1 VWEGSMTRIPDE
13 DRYLMEQFIYLP
25 MVLTVLNRDMNAIQH
40 SQIKLKQ
47 PYLLMIEE
55 AMKKIQKELSEIKK
69 EMKKRHLK
77 VVKMQQDEAFTM
89 YSFLYK
95 GYEEHHNY
103 FNPRIRN
110 KVQELIIHYFINKER
125 TSAQ

>member
-1 VWEGSMTRIPDE
+1 MTRIPDK
-13 DRYLMEQFIYLP
+13 DRHLMEQYIYLP
-25 MVLTVLNRDMNAIQH
+25 MVLTVLTRDMNAIQH

-55 AMKKIQKELSEIKK
+55 AMKKIQNELSEIKK
-69 EMKKRHLK
+69 EMKKRQLK
-77 VVKMQQDEAFTM
+77 VVKIQQDEAFTM

-110 KVQELIIHYFINKER
+110 KVQELMIHYFMNK
-125 TSAQ
+125 

>member
-69 EMKKRHLK
+69 EMKKRQLK
-77 VVKMQQDEAFTM
+77 VVKIQQDEAFTM